1 MLMLGYYSYSKIQNY
16 TTMPS
21 IALMYVPSH
30 CLLLPTH
37 RDMEVLNQMNVFTPD
52 RDSDNTLL

>member
-1 MLMLGYYSYSKIQNY
+1 MLRYYSDSTIQNY
-16 TTMPS
+16 TTMLS

-30 CLLLPTH
+30 YLLLPTH

-52 RDSDNTLL
+52 WDSDNTLL